1 MKTCVQLISPVYLRM
16 CRGVLLLRYLFCTHF
31 HSISLPLSF
40 FLLDVN
46 FFSYLYTENRRT
58 LTKARRPQ
66 KNPLFI
72 SGGDGFY
79 TPPRVISYIYIIS
92 RRGGERRRVRGYFFF
107 FLLHLKFPF
116 FFLCVRVIQIAR
128 LYIMITTILLSR
140 ATHLSDHHIIIN
152 IYLAAACI
160 IIMII
165 CNVCVPSS
173 SRTHMFSYLILR
185 RF

>member
-40 FLLDVN
+40 FLLDVR

-79 TPPRVISYIYIIS
+79 TPPRVILYIYIIS
-92 RRGGERRRVRGYFFF
+92 RRGGEWRRVRGYFFF
-107 FLLHLKFPF
+107 FLLRLKFPF
-116 FFLCVRVIQIAR
+116 FFFLRPS
-128 LYIMITTILLSR
+128 YINRTTVYYMITTILLSR
-140 ATHLSDHHIIIN
+140 ATHLSEHHIIIN
-152 IYLAAACI
+152 Y
-160 IIMII
+160 
-165 CNVCVPSS
+165 
-173 SRTHMFSYLILR
+173 Y
-185 RF
+185 